1 MDSEYETV
9 LFVAREC
16 YVYRIPPRTS
26 SEGYRAANW
35 GDMGQPLWKGRIRVV
50 EQGADVPSKCF
61 IRLEDSNT
69 GKCRPSDHID
79 ECQPMTSALLA
90 GELFALTPYQPSK
103 ANSYG
108 GVEPVLDSSRYFVL
122 TVVDQ
127 SSGQRAYLGM
137 GFPERTE
144 SFDFN
149 VALQDWSKRQNPP
162 AVSNL
167 SVSSSLGPSPHL
179 PKGGSRD
186 FSLKPGETLNIKL
199 GGAST
204 KKKANEGNLMGSDT
218 SAGGSSFLLPPP
230 PPPPNRSR

>member
-1 MDSEYETV
+1 MDGDYETV

-69 GKCRPSDHID
+69 G
-79 ECQPMTSALLA
+79 
-90 GELFALTPYQPSK
+90 ELFALTPYQPSK

-127 SSGQRAYLGM
+127 GSGQRAYLGM

-149 VALQDWSKRQNPP
+149 VALQDWSKRQNPR
-162 AVSNL
+162 AVSA
-167 SVSSSLGPSPHL
+167 SPSATSGPSPHL
-179 PKGGSRD
+179 PQGGSRD

-204 KKKANEGNLMGSDT
+204 KKKVNEGNLMGEVGPKGS
-218 SAGGSSFLLPPP
+218 SGGGSSFLLPPP

>member
-1 MDSEYETV
+1 MNSDYETV
-9 LFVAREC
+9 LFVSREC
-16 YVYRIPPRTS
+16 YVYRIPPRAS

-61 IRLEDSNT
+61 IRLEDSN
-69 GKCRPSDHID
+69 S
-79 ECQPMTSALLA
+79 
-90 GELFALTPYQPSK
+90 GELFALTPYQPTK
-103 ANSYG
+103 QNSYG

-149 VALQDWSKRQNPP
+149 VALQDWSKRQHPP
-162 AVSNL
+162 AALASNET
-167 SVSSSLGPSPHL
+167 SSTGPSPHI
-179 PKGGSRD
+179 PAGGSKD
-186 FSLKPGETLNIKL
+186 FSLKPGETLNIKI
-199 GGAST
+199 GGSST
-204 KKKANEGNLMGSDT
+204 KKKVSEGNLMGSDQT
-218 SAGGSSFLLPPP
+218 SSIGGGSFLLPPP
-230 PPPPNRSR
+230 PPPPTRGR